1 MSNFSIQER
10 INQELDKISQ
20 ALQQLEMFL
29 KQLTNQSEAIYQE
42 AFVNSIA
49 LNLQGIYTG
58 IERIFQVIAK
68 EIDLR
73 VPTGDKWHRD
83 LLEQMTVDIPHVR
96 NAVITEETRLIL
108 DELRRF
114 RHVVRSAYS
123 FQLDEKKVLVI
134 ASQISNCHQVFINE
148 IQLFCNS
155 LNNGDIKS

>member
-20 ALQQLEMFL
+20 AIQQLEMFL

-73 VPTGDKWHRD
+73 VPTGDKWHLD
-83 LLEQMTVDIPHVR
+83 LLEQMTVDIPNVR

-123 FQLDEKKVLVI
+123 FQLDKEKVLVI
-134 ASQISNCHQVFINE
+134 ASQISNFHQVFINE

>member
-20 ALQQLEMFL
+20 AIQQLEMFL

-83 LLEQMTVDIPHVR
+83 LLEQMTVDIPKVR

-123 FQLDEKKVLVI
+123 FQLEEKKVLVI
-134 ASQISNCHQVFINE
+134 ASQISNFHQVFINE

-155 LNNGDIKS
+155 LNS

>member
-20 ALQQLEMFL
+20 AIQQLEMFL

-83 LLEQMTVDIPHVR
+83 LLEQMMVDIPNVR

-134 ASQISNCHQVFINE
+134 ASQISNCHQAFINE

>member
-20 ALQQLEMFL
+20 AIQQLEMFL

-83 LLEQMTVDIPHVR
+83 LLEQMTVDIPNVR

-123 FQLDEKKVLVI
+123 FQLDKEKVLVI
-134 ASQISNCHQVFINE
+134 ASQISNFHQVFINE

-155 LNNGDIKS
+155 LNS

>member
-20 ALQQLEMFL
+20 AIQQLEMFL
-29 KQLTNQSEAIYQE
+29 KQLTNQPEAIYQE
-42 AFVNSIA
+42 ALVNSIA
-49 LNLQGIYTG
+49 LNVHRIYTG
-58 IERIFQVIAK
+58 IERLFQVIAK

-73 VPTGDKWHRD
+73 VPTGEKWHRD
-83 LLEQMTVDIPHVR
+83 LLEQMTVDIPLVR

-108 DELRRF
+108 DDLRRF

-134 ASQISNCHQVFINE
+134 ASQISNFHQVFINE